1 MLCLLSISV
10 AAENIENERILIITS
25 YNPDTEK
32 TNANLKD
39 FFKEYERLTGY
50 TANICIENMN
60 CKNLSEGMLWKD
72 RMAKL
77 LENHKATP
85 PNLII
90 LLGQEAW
97 ASFLSQTS
105 DMARKTP
112 SMGAMIGTNAIEAP
126 KEKDINLRTF
136 MPNSKEYPSFTN
148 FNIVGGIF
156 YKYDVE
162 RNIEL
167 IRKFYPGTKNIAFL
181 SDFTLGGLTLQALV
195 RKTMEEKYKDLNLIL
210 LDGRRSTV
218 FEVCTQIQKLP
229 PHTTLLLG
237 TWRIDSSDNYVLA
250 NTTGPISK
258 AAPHIPAF
266 SLSSVGMGNWAI
278 GGYTPE
284 YSLSGKELAK
294 LAYQYLTKKAPNN
307 DLFIIRHNTYT
318 FDQVRLDH
326 FGLPIDKVPANSIII
341 NSSENFY
348 QKNRDAIL
356 LVASIILTLAIGLLI
371 AIYYIAHIRSL
382 KNALNKKN
390 QELEIAMDKAEV
402 ANRMKSAF
410 IANMSHEIRTP
421 LNAIVGFSELQSMDE
436 YSQEEK
442 AEFGR
447 IIKENSDLLLNLIG
461 DILDMSKIEAGHIE
475 LDYSQCDIVQLCH
488 SCLVSVEQA
497 RPLEHVEYKE
507 SYPVKSLPARIDT
520 TKFRQVVI
528 NLLTN
533 ASKFTKEG
541 HILLSFVADEKTDTL
556 TVSVSDTGMGIPKD
570 KAEKVF
576 ERFVKLNQ
584 YIQGTGLGLS
594 LCKVII
600 ERLGGKIWL
609 DTSYTE
615 GARFMFTV
623 PLIDHTSEEQ
633 TDNLEENI

>member
-1 MLCLLSISV
+1 
-10 AAENIENERILIITS
+10 
-25 YNPDTEK
+25 
-32 TNANLKD
+32 
-39 FFKEYERLTGY
+39 
-50 TANICIENMN
+50 
-60 CKNLSEGMLWKD
+60 
-72 RMAKL
+72 
-77 LENHKATP
+77 
-85 PNLII
+85 
-90 LLGQEAW
+90 
-97 ASFLSQTS
+97 
-105 DMARKTP
+105 MARKTP
-112 SMGAMIGTNAIEAP
+112 SMGAMIGTNALEAP
-126 KEKDINLRTF
+126 KEKDVNLRTF
-136 MPNSKEYPSFTN
+136 MPNSREYPSFTN

-167 IRKFYPGTKNIAFL
+167 IRKFYPNTKNIAFL

-218 FEVCTQIQKLP
+218 FEVCTQMQKLP
-229 PHTTLLLG
+229 SHTALLLG

-258 AAPHIPAF
+258 AAQHIPAF

-284 YSLSGKELAK
+284 YSLAGKELAN

-318 FDQVRLDH
+318 FDQARLNY

-348 QKNRDAIL
+348 QKNRSAIL
-356 LVASIILTLAIGLLI
+356 LVATIILALALGLLV

-390 QELEIAMDKAEV
+390 RELEIAMDKAEV

-475 LDYSQCDIVQLCH
+475 LDYRQCDIVQLCH

-507 SYPVKSLPARIDT
+507 SYPV
-520 TKFRQVVI
+520 I

-541 HILLSFVADEKTDTL
+541 HILLSFVADEKTNTL

-623 PLIDHTSEEQ
+623 PLIEHTSEEQ
-633 TDNLEENI
+633 IDDLEENI

>member
-126 KEKDINLRTF
+126 KEKDVNLRTF

-195 RKTMEEKYKDLNLIL
+195 RKTMVEKYKDLNLIL
-210 LDGRRSTV
+210 IDGRRSTV

-421 LNAIVGFSELQSMDE
+421 RST
-436 YSQEEK
+436 
-442 AEFGR
+442 
-447 IIKENSDLLLNLIG
+447 
-461 DILDMSKIEAGHIE
+461 
-475 LDYSQCDIVQLCH
+475 
-488 SCLVSVEQA
+488 
-497 RPLEHVEYKE
+497 P
-507 SYPVKSLPARIDT
+507 
-520 TKFRQVVI
+520 
-528 NLLTN
+528 
-533 ASKFTKEG
+533 
-541 HILLSFVADEKTDTL
+541 
-556 TVSVSDTGMGIPKD
+556 
-570 KAEKVF
+570 
-576 ERFVKLNQ
+576 
-584 YIQGTGLGLS
+584 
-594 LCKVII
+594 
-600 ERLGGKIWL
+600 
-609 DTSYTE
+609 
-615 GARFMFTV
+615 
-623 PLIDHTSEEQ
+623 
-633 TDNLEENI
+633 